1 MPKFLQQVRASL
13 GTKKQART
21 RGKGE
26 NVVTQNEILTTS
38 LSTEATV
45 QWPQECFTG
54 LRAKA
59 RPIDNLP
66 TNVYVHSLRLYV
78 SFNKYSI
85 FHALIYLRY
94 VNILI
99 RQKIL

>member
-26 NVVTQNEILTTS
+26 NVVSQNEILTTI

-45 QWPQECFTG
+45 Q
-54 LRAKA
+54 
-59 RPIDNLP
+59 
-66 TNVYVHSLRLYV
+66 
-78 SFNKYSI
+78 
-85 FHALIYLRY
+85 
-94 VNILI
+94 
-99 RQKIL
+99 